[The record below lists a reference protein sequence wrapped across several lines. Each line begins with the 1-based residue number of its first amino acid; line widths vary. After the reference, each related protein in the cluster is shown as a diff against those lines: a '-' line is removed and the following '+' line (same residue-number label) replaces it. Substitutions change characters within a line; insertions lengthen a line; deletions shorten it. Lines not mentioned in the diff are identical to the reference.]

1 MAAGLLDL
9 TWGDLAAIRG
19 LRSWLVQA
27 WKGQGWR
34 GDSDI
39 IIASGR
45 THGAANGLGMNA
57 LLS

>member
-9 TWGDLAAIRG
+9 TWGLGCDPRSPELACTG
-19 LRSWLVQA
+19 VERSRFGGETTTLFA
-27 WKGQGWR
+27 R
-34 GDSDI
+34 
-39 IIASGR
+39 GR